1 MKLAAEMLKTLDD
14 AAVAGLAAET
24 LFPMLGGTTEQVPLV
39 GTLADLVRRFLE
51 PTDVHPLGRVTH
63 KVARVYL
70 GDVMAGRI
78 PNSRRVAYTA
88 IQHATALV
96 VLEGYLWS

>member
-1 MKLAAEMLKTLDD
+1 MQDAREILKTLDD
-14 AAVAGLAAET
+14 AAIAGLAAET

-39 GTLADLVRRFLE
+39 GTLAAHIRVFLE
-51 PTDVHPLGRVTH
+51 SEDNRPLGRVTH

-88 IQHATALV
+88 VQHATALV
-96 VLEGYLWS
+96 VLEGALWH